1 MASACFGTFGTSL
14 YIFWNYFYLAE
25 DHWWGSSTRM
35 RIWSILWIKSVLKWW
50 ILYCRTRR
58 PLGKEKCNDCP
69 STSKGISL
77 CEKCRGIY
85 YDLTDVN
92 MDDQAPDSKI
102 MQAYAFQSQITNRK
116 NENFTSQVHLDKK
129 QCQCEVKYR
138 SCCAN
143 YEASNDIAR
152 RGTHIDHQVL
162 HAVQV
167 LEFDLEEGEEEE
179 QDIFKFLIVE
189 MITLNDKILVLH
201 FDDGTLKIYNQSGI
215 HMKYAEGTP
224 SCEARGMTKVNENE
238 FALCYD
244 YSIKLC
250 KLSSEMNLKILQD
263 FPLKHKTSAIRFNET
278 YFCILHC
285 NSEMVTI
292 LDKDFKEVR
301 TIKVNK
307 DTKGIPIET
316 SSKLHCDRETHD
328 IYIALHIK
336 STSVNYGILCMSIEG
351 DAKWFTLCNGMVNAI
366 TSFRGLVC
374 VANDDNACVVLMT
387 RDAKVARTL
396 LDNHN
401 SPLGLGSY
409 PYHVYFDDCT
419 QALFVHTA
427 QRMVHLFKV
436 D

>member
-1 MASACFGTFGTSL
+1 M
-14 YIFWNYFYLAE
+14 
-25 DHWWGSSTRM
+25 
-35 RIWSILWIKSVLKWW
+35 
-50 ILYCRTRR
+50 
-58 PLGKEKCNDCP
+58 
-69 STSKGISL
+69 

-85 YDLTDVN
+85 YDLADVN
-92 MDDQAPDSKI
+92 MDEQALDSKI
-102 MQAYAFQSQITNRK
+102 MQAYAFQTQIAKKK

-138 SCCAN
+138 TCCENYNAN
-143 YEASNDIAR
+143 NDIAR

-179 QDIFKFLIVE
+179 QDNSKFLIIE

-215 HMKYAEGTP
+215 PMKYTDGMP
-224 SCEARGMTKVNENE
+224 SCKALGMTKVNENE

-244 YSIKLC
+244 FSIKLC
-250 KLSSEMNLKILQD
+250 KLSAEINLKILQD
-263 FPLKHKTSAIRFNET
+263 VPLKHKTSATHFNET

-301 TIKVNK
+301 TIKVDK
-307 DTKGIPIET
+307 DIMGIPIET

-328 IYIALHIK
+328 IYISL
-336 STSVNYGILCMSIEG
+336 SSVKYDGILCMSVVG

-387 RDAKVARTL
+387 RDGKVARTL

-419 QALFVHTA
+419 QTLFVHTA